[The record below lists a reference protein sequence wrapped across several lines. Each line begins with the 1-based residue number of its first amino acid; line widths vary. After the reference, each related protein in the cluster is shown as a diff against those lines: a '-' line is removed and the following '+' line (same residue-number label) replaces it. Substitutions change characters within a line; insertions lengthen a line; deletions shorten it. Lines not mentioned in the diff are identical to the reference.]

1 MPVCRLTFGVI
12 NVRSL
17 INKVDDL
24 LQVRGDRGIDVLC
37 LVETWHD
44 TDSVCFRSLRS
55 DGYRVVDRPRPR
67 LPSEWSTLST
77 NHGGVAIVSVPGIRL
92 SLMQLDVDST
102 SFELLCARVVLG

>member
-44 TDSVCFRSLRS
+44 TDSVCFRRLRS

-67 LPSEWSTLST
+67 LLSESSTLST
-77 NHGGVAIVSVPGIRL
+77 NHGGVAIVSVLGVRLLLIRIN
-92 SLMQLDVDST
+92 QST
-102 SFELLCARVVLG
+102 GFSRVGQKTGPP